1 MTKFLNLFAYVAL
14 YTYILLNSKYDLFNV
29 LRYISLSS
37 SLKDFEFRYIKQIW
51 CGISIDGFYLK
62 SLSFKDLLSLAEK
75 HSVVVVKGPKGV
87 GKSSALVGMLA
98 NYSLCEIPTILLTQD
113 SLKCPSSTFSYLKK
127 VAERFNLGKNAYHTA
142 KTYLCVI

>member
-1 MTKFLNLFAYVAL
+1 MKIRVGDQVY
-14 YTYILLNSKYDLFNV
+14 
-29 LRYISLSS
+29 LSMV
-37 SLKDFEFRYIKQIW
+37 KQIW